1 MACRILQSPVEMR
14 RLGEA
19 CERARVQLV
28 ADGACCA
35 AHATA
40 NFDGVPLSVSLS
52 REAFEHL
59 AGTAAAAAAAGV
71 SDEVRMVVDVMIRTL
86 EREAA
91 TTAVEKAAKLRAE
104 AAAAKER
111 LAALKAKRGRHRRA
125 HPCQH
130 LTLDRAHHLHP
141 SYPSALLTLPQ
152 LHHRHPCSRLLSS
165 HISIPSP
172 TPTVSGQS
180 SSCIAIVASGA
191 CPRTT
196 TASGYYASVATLASS
211 S

>member
-1 MACRILQSPVEMR
+1 MLLALGQEHGEQVACRILQSPVEMR

-28 ADGACCA
+28 ADSACCA

-91 TTAVEKAAKLRAE
+91 TTAVEKAAKLRVE
-104 AAAAKER
+104 AAVAKER
-111 LAALKAKRGRHRRA
+111 LAALKAKR
-125 HPCQH
+125 P
-130 LTLDRAHHLHP
+130 P
-141 SYPSALLTLPQ
+141 SSCTSVSTSHFGQSTPPSSQ
-152 LHHRHPCSRLLSS
+152 LSFSAPDAPTAAPPPSLQPSPLLSYL
-165 HISIPSP
+165 H
-172 TPTVSGQS
+172 TVTHAYSLWP
-180 SSCIAIVASGA
+180 V
-191 CPRTT
+191 
-196 TASGYYASVATLASS
+196 
-211 S
+211 